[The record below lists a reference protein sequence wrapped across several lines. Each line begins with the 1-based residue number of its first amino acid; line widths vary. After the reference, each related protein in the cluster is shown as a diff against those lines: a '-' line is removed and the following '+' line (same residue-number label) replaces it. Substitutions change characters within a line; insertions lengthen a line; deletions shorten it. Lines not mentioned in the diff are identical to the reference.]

1 VSFTAQPVSD
11 QQFLLA
17 EGPLWDPVA
26 RRVLWVDIR
35 AGLVLEGRLAGDVLA
50 VVARHELGGTV
61 GAVVPAADG
70 SLLVAAADGFALV
83 RPDGEVLRGPRV
95 LPGSGTGRRF
105 NDAAVDP
112 AGRLLA
118 GAMAE
123 DGRRGE
129 EHLYRLDADGTVT
142 VADSGLTMSNGIA
155 WSPDG
160 RTMYHAESA
169 LGVVWRRPYDVA
181 TGDVGPREE
190 WLRPSG
196 GVPDGLCTDAGGNVW
211 VAVHGAGEVRAFDPD
226 GGQVATVRVPA
237 PHTTKPAFV
246 GPALDRL
253 LVTTARDELS
263 PEQRAAWPL
272 SGRLFLADVGYV
284 AGVGGGEIGTG
295 RPAQPWAGDAA
306 SFAASIA

>member
-1 VSFTAQPVSD
+1 MSQANPTEFAAQPASD

-17 EGPLWDPVA
+17 EGPLWDPA
-26 RRVLWVDIR
+26 AERVLWVDIR
-35 AGLVLEGRLAGDVLA
+35 AGLVLEGRLDGDELS

-61 GAVVPAADG
+61 GAVVPASDG

-83 RPDGEVLRGPRV
+83 TPDGEVLRGPRV

-123 DGRRGE
+123 DGRRGQE
-129 EHLYRLDADGTVT
+129 RLYRLAADGTVT
-142 VADSGLTMSNGIA
+142 VADEGFTVSNGIA

-160 RTMYHAESA
+160 GTMYHVDSDP
-169 LGVVWRRPYDVA
+169 GVVWRRPYDVA
-181 TGDVGPREE
+181 TGDLGPRQE
-190 WLRPSG
+190 WLRTPG
-196 GVPDGLCTDAGGNVW
+196 GVPDGLCTDAAGNVW

-226 GGQVATVRVPA
+226 GAQVATVRVAA
-237 PHTTKPAFV
+237 PHTTKAAFA

-253 LVTTARDELS
+253 LITTARDELS
-263 PEQRAAWPL
+263 AEQRAAWPQ
-272 SGRLFLADVGYV
+272 SGRLFLAD
-284 AGVGGGEIGTG
+284 AGVGTG
-295 RPAQPWAGDAA
+295 RPAPPWAGDAA
-306 SFAASIA
+306 SFAASIG

>member
-1 VSFTAQPVSD
+1 MSQANPAEFTAQPASD

-17 EGPLWDPVA
+17 EGPLWDPA
-26 RRVLWVDIR
+26 AGRVLWVDIR
-35 AGLVLEGRLAGDVLA
+35 GGLVLEGRLDGGA
-50 VVARHELGGTV
+50 VAVEARHELGGTV

-70 SLLVAAADGFALV
+70 SLLVVAADGFALV
-83 RPDGEVLRGPRV
+83 RPDGEVRRGPRV
-95 LPGSGTGRRF
+95 LPGSGTASRF

-118 GAMAE
+118 GSMAE
-123 DGRRGE
+123 DDRRGE

-142 VADSGLTMSNGIA
+142 VVDDGLTLSNGIA

-160 RTMYHAESA
+160 RTMYHAESH

-190 WLRPSG
+190 WLSFDESAG
-196 GVPDGLCTDAGGNVW
+196 GVPDGLCTDAAGAVW

-226 GGQVATVRVPA
+226 GVRVATVRVPA

-263 PEQRAAWPL
+263 DRQRAEWPL
-272 SGRLFLADVGYV
+272 SGSLFLADVGS
-284 AGVGGGEIGTG
+284 AG
-295 RPAQPWAGDAA
+295 RPAPPWAGDAA
-306 SFAASIA
+306 SFAASL

>member
-1 VSFTAQPVSD
+1 MGRRRRPRALGRQCWFPPT
-11 QQFLLA
+11 
-17 EGPLWDPVA
+17 DPH
-26 RRVLWVDIR
+26 IR
-35 AGLVLEGRLAGDVLA
+35 AGLVLEGRLDGDALA
-50 VVARHELGGTV
+50 VTARHELGGTV
-61 GAVVPAADG
+61 GAVVPAADV
-70 SLLVAAADGFALV
+70 SLLVAAADVFALV

-95 LPGSGTGRRF
+95 LPTGVDSRF

-112 AGRLLA
+112 AGRFLA

-123 DGRRGE
+123 DGREGDER
-129 EHLYRLDADGTVT
+129 LYRLDADGAVSVVDEGFTI
-142 VADSGLTMSNGIA
+142 SNGIA

-160 RTMYHAESA
+160 ATMYHADSGP
-169 LGVVWRRPYDVA
+169 GVVWRRPYDVA

-190 WLRPSG
+190 WLAFGGPAG

-226 GGQVATVRVPA
+226 GARVATVRVPA

-263 PEQRAAWPL
+263 PEQRAEWPL
-272 SGRLFLADVGYV
+272 SGRLFLADPGSR
-284 AGVGGGEIGTG
+284 G
-295 RPAQPWAGDAA
+295 RPAPPWAGDAA